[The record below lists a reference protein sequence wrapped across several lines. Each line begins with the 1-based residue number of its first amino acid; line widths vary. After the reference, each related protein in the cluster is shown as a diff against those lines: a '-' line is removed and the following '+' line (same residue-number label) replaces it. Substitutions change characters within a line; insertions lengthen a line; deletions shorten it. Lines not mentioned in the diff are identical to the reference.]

1 MSNSCKYRNEKLVT
15 LWQITREFHELA
27 GVYHEVI
34 SDICCKMGHGMTVF
48 LDRDIDTIEE
58 WNEVKHM
65 SVCQCPLERTKK
77 KKNVNFK
84 GTDAHE
90 KETNAC
96 QTYPNKLK
104 KVANIVFL

>member
-77 KKNVNFK
+77 NCKF
-84 GTDAHE
+84 
-90 KETNAC
+90 
-96 QTYPNKLK
+96 
-104 KVANIVFL
+104 